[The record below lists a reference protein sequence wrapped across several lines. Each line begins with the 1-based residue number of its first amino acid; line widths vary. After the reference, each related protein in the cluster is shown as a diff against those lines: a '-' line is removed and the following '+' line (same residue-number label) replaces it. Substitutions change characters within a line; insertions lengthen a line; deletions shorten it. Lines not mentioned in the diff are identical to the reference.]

1 VLLGTPLVA
10 LALTWREGLNYH
22 LLFQAAI
29 AAKLDTGYRPEWP
42 VVAGVPLAY
51 NYAAHIWLAAS
62 SYLSGI
68 PLENVVAYG
77 APALLLYCSAA
88 ALASLAY
95 FAGLSGWIVGLVVC
109 CVFWYAGQAPIG
121 ARLFGI
127 AITWPS
133 VLLIGSLLA
142 FSASLI
148 LIMALSEWFSVP
160 DRQRKAGTYVF
171 AFLVMLVVVGSRAP
185 GAIVLLC
192 AASFLIFCEIVFQKR
207 LNFSSLGMLAVL
219 SVAVGFGLVSFL
231 GYGTSFNPSGE
242 TKILTSPFLYLAN
255 YNFFWLPTL
264 LIAKGVAP
272 VWAGVT
278 QFALLVIVQAGFLT
292 PFLAWRISASRRL
305 CSPLEVLLFG
315 AGLAC
320 IAAVFFLESGGGSQF
335 TILHYSTLAF
345 SLLGGIALSEAIG
358 ARTRRFFAAVTIA
371 SILALVQITEL
382 PFHALSG
389 IALRLAPASSPE
401 RRLTRL
407 CDSEPNG
414 DSTELVVP
422 AGASV
427 VLPANVGICQRLRF
441 TIKNPR
447 ANSYVEEFL
456 RHIAEW
462 ETSLKSELTDKVALL
477 DKGPAVLAA
486 TLPSPSYVM
495 VSRGAQIALER
506 HDSDR

>member
-1 VLLGTPLVA
+1 MARRRGSSTRLQLCCSYLAGGVIISLRNSTRERRRVWRSCFASVLQRGCTRFISVFRRPQRLDRRFGRVLCLLVRRTGADRGSTFRHCNYLAFRSPHWLLVGIFCIPDSHHGALGVVFSSRP
-10 LALTWREGLNYH
+10 
-22 LLFQAAI
+22 
-29 AAKLDTGYRPEWP
+29 AAKSRHLR
-42 VVAGVPLAY
+42 LC
-51 NYAAHIWLAAS
+51 IS
-62 SYLSGI
+62 SH
-68 PLENVVAYG
+68 
-77 APALLLYCSAA
+77 
-88 ALASLAY
+88 
-95 FAGLSGWIVGLVVC
+95 
-109 CVFWYAGQAPIG
+109 
-121 ARLFGI
+121 
-127 AITWPS
+127 
-133 VLLIGSLLA
+133 
-142 FSASLI
+142 
-148 LIMALSEWFSVP
+148 
-160 DRQRKAGTYVF
+160 
-171 AFLVMLVVVGSRAP
+171 
-185 GAIVLLC
+185 
-192 AASFLIFCEIVFQKR
+192 
-207 LNFSSLGMLAVL
+207 
-219 SVAVGFGLVSFL
+219 VAVGFGLVSFL
-231 GYGTSFNPSGE
+231 GYGTSLNPSGE

-315 AGLAC
+315 AGLAG

-335 TILHYSTLAF
+335 TFLHYSTLAF